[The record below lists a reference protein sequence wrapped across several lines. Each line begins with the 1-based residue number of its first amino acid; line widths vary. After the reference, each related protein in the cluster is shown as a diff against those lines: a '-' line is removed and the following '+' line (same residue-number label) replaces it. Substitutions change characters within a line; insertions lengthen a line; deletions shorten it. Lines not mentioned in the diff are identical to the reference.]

1 MGNKKDTINRK
12 GAALL
17 VVLFIVMAITILS
30 LGFLSRSD
38 VELTCGANM
47 LLRTQTDYLA
57 ESGLEHAKGL
67 ILNSQDVSSEYWT
80 GATGQQIVGGDDY
93 YDVTIVRD
101 DSDPT
106 ERCSYIIDCNSYR
119 LRGGERVGRSSLRA
133 ELRLDPCIT
142 FWSGS
147 STAVPG
153 SLTVNGDSYCGG
165 TLTNRGAINGDVFV
179 NGFSGNAPSGQQMT
193 VGDLSLGWPGVTV
206 ADFTS
211 YYSVQTI
218 GDSLSGATFGPY
230 EPVKVCYHGSG
241 DVELAGNVQIEGMLV
256 VDGDLIIRG
265 NGNVITAGKNLPG
278 VFVTGDLKVEDGS
291 ELNING
297 LVVVNGQVQVNA
309 GAVGMNILGGLFTGY
324 DIVETAAD
332 SSGNGNNGT
341 VFDEPGWQPGSGQI
355 GGAVAFDR
363 INDKIED
370 LDAGNY
376 LNGLSA
382 VTVTVWVKSD
392 VTSDDRGI
400 LFGREPA
407 GTDDVLGMRYD
418 RYGAFG
424 GGSRVIKASIRTTLG
439 ITQIE
444 STSYVQTTSWQ
455 HLALVWES
463 GSSLKLYINGQL
475 NLLSY
480 AGSSLLGT
488 VSGIE
493 KLTLGRGSKGRY
505 WDGLVDDFRIYSRA
519 LEANEIS
526 NLHQH
531 IDVSGGLLL
540 HWELDEDGNSNNV
553 ISASPE
559 KGAILVW
566 QSGVAQKWGQA
577 AGAFFRS
584 IERR

>member
-1 MGNKKDTINRK
+1 MSNNKDTINRK

-17 VVLFIVMAITILS
+17 VVLFIVMTITVLS
-30 LGFLSRSD
+30 LGFLCRSD

-47 LLRTQTDYLA
+47 VLRTQTDYLA
-57 ESGLEHAKGL
+57 ESGLEHARGL
-67 ILNSQDVSSEYWT
+67 ILNPQDVSSEYWT
-80 GATGQQIVGGDDY
+80 GATGQQIVVGDDY
-93 YDVTIVRD
+93 YDVTVVRD

-106 ERCSYIIDCNSYR
+106 DRCNYIIDCNSYR

-165 TLTNRGAINGDVFV
+165 TLTNRGTLNGDIFV
-179 NGFSGNAPSGQQMT
+179 NGFSGNAPSGQQT
-193 VGDLSLGWPGVTV
+193 GVGDLSLGWPGVTV

-211 YYSVQTI
+211 YYSVQAI
-218 GDSLSGATFGPY
+218 GNNLSGVTLGPY
-230 EPVKVCYHGSG
+230 EPVKVCYHGIG

-265 NGNVITAGKNLPG
+265 NGNAITAGKNLPG
-278 VFVTGDLKVEDGS
+278 VFVTGYLKVEEGA
-291 ELNING
+291 ELNISG
-297 LVVVNGQVQVNA
+297 LAVVNGQVQINA
-309 GAVGMNILGGLFTGY
+309 GAVGINILGGLFTGNG
-324 DIVETAAD
+324 IVEAASD

-341 VFDEPGWQPGSGQI
+341 VFDEPVWQPGSGQI
-355 GGAVAFDR
+355 GGAVEFDR
-363 INDKIED
+363 INDKIEEPG
-370 LDAGNY
+370 AGSY

-382 VTVTVWVKSD
+382 LTISVWVKSD
-392 VTSDDRGI
+392 VTNDDRGI
-400 LFGREPA
+400 VYGREPT
-407 GTDDVLGMRYD
+407 GYDDVLGMRYD

-424 GGSRVIKASIRTTLG
+424 GGSEVIKASIQTTSG
-439 ITQIE
+439 NTQIE
-444 STSYVQTTSWQ
+444 STSYVQTTAWQ
-455 HLALVWES
+455 HLALVWAS

-475 NLLSY
+475 NSLSY

-493 KLTLGRGSKGRY
+493 KLTLARGSKGKY

-526 NLHQH
+526 SLYQH
-531 IDVSGGLLL
+531 IDVSGSLLL

-559 KGAILVW
+559 KAAILVW

-577 AGAFFRS
+577 GGAFFRS

>member
-1 MGNKKDTINRK
+1 MSNKKDTINRK

-17 VVLFIVMAITILS
+17 VVLFIVMTITILS

-57 ESGLEHAKGL
+57 ESGLEHARGL
-67 ILNSQDVSSEYWT
+67 ILNPQDVSSEYWT
-80 GATGQQIVGGDDY
+80 GATGQQIVGEDDY
-93 YDVTIVRD
+93 YDVKIVRD

-106 ERCSYIIDCNSYR
+106 DRCSYIIDCNSYR
-119 LRGGERVGRSSLRA
+119 LRGGERVGRSSLTAR
-133 ELRLDPCIT
+133 LRLDPCIAL
-142 FWSGS
+142 WSGFDTLVS
-147 STAVPG
+147 SND
-153 SLTVNGDSYCGG
+153 TVNGDAYCDG
-165 TLTNRGAINGDVFV
+165 TLTNNGVFNGDVFA
-179 NGFSGNAPSGQQMT
+179 NKLRGTISGQLKAL
-193 VGDLSLGWPGVTV
+193 GDLSLAWPGVTV

-211 YYSVQTI
+211 YYPVQTI
-218 GDSLSGATFGPY
+218 GDNLSGATFGSY
-230 EPVKVCYHGSG
+230 DPVKVCYHGSG

-256 VDGDLIIRG
+256 VDGDLTVCG
-265 NGNVITAGKNLPG
+265 NGNIITAAKNLPA
-278 VFVTGDLKVEDGS
+278 VLVTGDMIIEGGGG
-291 ELNING
+291 LNVNG
-297 LVVVNGQVQVNA
+297 LAVVNGQAQINA
-309 GAVGMNILGGLFTGY
+309 GAVGMNILGGLFTGNG
-324 DIVETAAD
+324 IVEATAD
-332 SSGNGNNGT
+332 STGNGNNGRM
-341 VFDEPGWQPGSGQI
+341 FDEPGWYPSGGQI
-355 GGAVAFDR
+355 GGAVAFDGVDDR
-363 INDKIED
+363 IEEPG
-370 LDAGNY
+370 AGGY

-392 VTSDDRGI
+392 VTNDDRGI
-400 LFGREPA
+400 LFGRELA

-418 RYGAFG
+418 KYGAFG
-424 GGSRVIKASIRTTLG
+424 GGSNVIKASIRTTSG

-444 STSYVQTTSWQ
+444 STSYVQTTAWQ

-480 AGSSLLGT
+480 NSGPLLGA

-493 KLTLGRGSKGRY
+493 KVILGRGGKGKY
-505 WDGLVDDFRIYSRA
+505 WDGLIDDFRIYSRA

-526 NLHQH
+526 NIYQH

-559 KGAILVW
+559 KTAILVW
-566 QSGVAQKWGQA
+566 KSGVVQKWGPA